1 MNRGQIRFLNSKSTD
16 LDWYYSKYFW
26 KLKKLIRDLL
36 FTTFVKK
43 PPEDEVQ
50 LGRVGVKSSQLSAKP
65 KRDYGEMASG
75 GKHRSHLHNKDRG
88 FLRFSL
94 SQPLPQPPPVV
105 KIFPK
110 LFISLVTI
118 LPF

>member
-1 MNRGQIRFLNSKSTD
+1 MKFLQIYFSLTSTI
-16 LDWYYSKYFW
+16 KYDRSYINPSPCFS
-26 KLKKLIRDLL
+26 
-36 FTTFVKK
+36 FF
-43 PPEDEVQ
+43 
-50 LGRVGVKSSQLSAKP
+50 GNLS
-65 KRDYGEMASG
+65 G
-75 GKHRSHLHNKDRG
+75 HLAPHVNKNG

-105 KIFPK
+105 EIFPK